1 MNLYRNITNR
11 ELPALLRIAYE
22 ENNGN
27 MEEAAAD
34 IETIDIALGVLK
46 IRSLINAR
54 SRKAKAN
61 RWSTNRN
68 FNGIMGNIL
77 QKRKEARNESLL

>member
-22 ENNGN
+22 ENNEN
-27 MEEAAAD
+27 MQEAAAD

-46 IRSLINAR
+46 MRSLINAR

-68 FNGIMGNIL
+68 FNGIMENIL
-77 QKRKEARNESLL
+77 QKRKEARNDQQH